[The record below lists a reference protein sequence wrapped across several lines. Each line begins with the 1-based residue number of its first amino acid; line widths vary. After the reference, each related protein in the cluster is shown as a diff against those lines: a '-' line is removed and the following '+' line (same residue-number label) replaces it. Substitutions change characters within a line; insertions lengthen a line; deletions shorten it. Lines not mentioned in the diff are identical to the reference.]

1 MLCRRLPKEIAEVTS
16 SACMLPSLISWL
28 CSKSM
33 RPSPTCMYSDYFSSK
48 VHWHP
53 GVNTD
58 SNGRLELWD
67 SRSRGDA
74 RRSRRTRTDPRP
86 FANRREHKL
95 KSSRAVPW
103 PLSFPRRRA
112 VSSAG
117 AGHSSGSPSRWRWG
131 LPRWSPRPNRWFWGA
146 TGPGD
151 DGNFVVAMAIGF
163 CSQLDDPWSFQMP
176 LSPKENFSLVY

>member
-1 MLCRRLPKEIAEVTS
+1 
-16 SACMLPSLISWL
+16 MLPSFISWL

-33 RPSPTCMYSDYFSSK
+33 RPSPMYSDYFSSK

-74 RRSRRTRTDPRP
+74 RRSRRTRTDP
-86 FANRREHKL
+86 NRREHKL

-103 PLSFPRRRA
+103 PLSFRDVEQFRPRSMSRPFVE
-112 VSSAG
+112 VSVKVTMR
-117 AGHSSGSPSRWRWG
+117 SSSLEPTSESVILR
-131 LPRWSPRPNRWFWGA
+131 SD
-146 TGPGD
+146 GPGD
-151 DGNFVVAMAIGF
+151 DGNFVLAMAIGF
-163 CSQLDDPWSFQMP
+163 GSQLDDQNEVSSRNKCFHRK
-176 LSPKENFSLVY
+176 LFNGECT